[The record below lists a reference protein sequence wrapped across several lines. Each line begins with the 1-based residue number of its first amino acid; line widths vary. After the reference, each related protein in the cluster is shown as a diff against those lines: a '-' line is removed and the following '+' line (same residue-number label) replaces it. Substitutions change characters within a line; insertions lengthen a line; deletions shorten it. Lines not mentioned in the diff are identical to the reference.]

1 MKARYEEKEKKRIE
15 KIRIKKERKVEKEW
29 R

>member
-1 MKARYEEKEKKRIE
+1 MKARDKEKEKKRIE
-15 KIRIKKERKVEKEW
+15 KMRIKKERKVEKEW